1 MLEFLANNLRW
12 CFMTIRAC
20 IEKGGVTPFIDEQLY
35 GQEQE
40 ENSESEVL
48 DKLSIFGPITEQIV
62 LGLDSLNQKK
72 QESNI
77 KYYRKTLTN
86 LLDKLFH
93 PADDEEEGIDRKG
106 DDMMGNNQKSLL
118 NVMKKMLYKRDQ
130 IYQEVDRNSQSYKSF
145 INLLNSHELFK
156 ELKSDT
162 VP

>member
-1 MLEFLANNLRW
+1 M
-12 CFMTIRAC
+12 
-20 IEKGGVTPFIDEQLY
+20 
-35 GQEQE
+35 
-40 ENSESEVL
+40 
-48 DKLSIFGPITEQIV
+48 
-62 LGLDSLNQKK
+62 
-72 QESNI
+72 
-77 KYYRKTLTN
+77 TN

-93 PADDEEEGIDRKG
+93 PADDEEEGIDKKG
-106 DDMMGNNQKSLL
+106 DDVMGNNQKSLL